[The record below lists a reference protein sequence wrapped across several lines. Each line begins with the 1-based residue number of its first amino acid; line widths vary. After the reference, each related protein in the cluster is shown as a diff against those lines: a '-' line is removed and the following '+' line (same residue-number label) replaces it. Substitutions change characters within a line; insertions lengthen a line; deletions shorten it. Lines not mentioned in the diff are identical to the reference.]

1 MENTIAVPNVSR
13 GAAPLQGRAIG
24 ALICGVF
31 GAIWMFEA
39 VYFGAVATPVSL
51 TITALLATIFVA
63 WPASKVYS
71 LGRGAGS
78 SARASNWAEISKAYW
93 TIVAVESVAC
103 IVAANVLANIGRPD
117 LMPQFIGAIVGIHF
131 LPLAKIF
138 KAPIY
143 NWTGAVMVLG
153 VLASFVIP
161 AGSFRNLAAYGI
173 CGYSLWATA
182 IVILCKDK
190 FSSTK

>member
-1 MENTIAVPNVSR
+1 MENTIAVPNVASS
-13 GAAPLQGRAIG
+13 AAPLQGRAIG

-39 VYFGAVATPVSL
+39 VYFGAVATPLWL
-51 TITALLATIFVA
+51 TVVALLAVTFIA
-63 WPASKVYS
+63 WPAAKLYS
-71 LGRGAGS
+71 HSRRGYS
-78 SARASNWAEISKAYW
+78 SEAENWASVSKAYW
-93 TIVAVESVAC
+93 IIVTIEWVAC
-103 IVAANVLANIGRPD
+103 IVGVNVLNDIGYGG
-117 LMPQFIGAIVGIHF
+117 LVPQFVGLVVGIHF
-131 LPLAKIF
+131 VPLAKIF

-143 NWTGAVMVLG
+143 NWTGAVMSIG
-153 VLASFVIP
+153 VLASFAIP
-161 AGSFRNLAAYGI
+161 AGNVRNLAAYGI